1 MFVVENYSSNGFACP
16 ITVLSTKEAGD
27 FAEHFFEFKKNQP
40 EIADQALGTNCH
52 LLFPSLCEIA
62 RRPAVLDAVEQAIGS
77 NILLWSAGFFIK
89 YPNTK
94 SFVSWHQDSTYWGLE
109 PQDIVTAWV
118 AFSPSNLENGC
129 MQVVPGSHLRGQLI
143 HEDTFADDNMLSR
156 GQQIHVN
163 VEHEQIVSIVL
174 EPGEMS
180 LHHVRMF
187 HGSQANLTNNPRIGF
202 AMRFIP
208 THVKQIGGRTH
219 ALLVRG
225 EDEYNNFDIP
235 RMPKHELGI
244 SEWEMHQQSLQR
256 INEVVLK
263 DATQVSKVRGHHLI
277 NR

>member
-1 MFVVENYSSNGFACP
+1 
-16 ITVLSTKEAGD
+16 
-27 FAEHFFEFKKNQP
+27 
-40 EIADQALGTNCH
+40 
-52 LLFPSLCEIA
+52 
-62 RRPAVLDAVEQAIGS
+62 
-77 NILLWSAGFFIK
+77 
-89 YPNTK
+89 
-94 SFVSWHQDSTYWGLE
+94 
-109 PQDIVTAWV
+109 
-118 AFSPSNLENGC
+118 
-129 MQVVPGSHLRGQLI
+129 MQVVPGSHLRGQLE

-208 THVKQIGGRTH
+208 THVKQSGGRTH

-263 DATQVSKVRGHHLI
+263 DATQVSKVRGHQLI
-277 NR
+277 NK